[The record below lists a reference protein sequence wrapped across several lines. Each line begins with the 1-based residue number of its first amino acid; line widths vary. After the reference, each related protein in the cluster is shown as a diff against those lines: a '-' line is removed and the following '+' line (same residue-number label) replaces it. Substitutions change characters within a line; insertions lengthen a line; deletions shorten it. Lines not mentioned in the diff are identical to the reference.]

1 MDPIFLHMVQE
12 AEDAERQNQLRLE
25 RRIFRDEQ
33 NAFELP
39 EREFRKCFRLS
50 RQLVQDLIRDL
61 TPHMDAGI
69 RATRVPIHIR
79 ILGALRFFAQGS
91 YQKAGGNEMHVALS
105 QPAFSRALSEVCLAL
120 EAISHRWIKFP
131 LNEAEKQEKK
141 KSLWPRVI
149 GCIDGTHIAIVVPRE
164 NEHLYFNRKQY
175 QSKNVQLICDANLVI
190 LNVKSNYGGATHD
203 AFIWRNSNIKA
214 HLEQMYNHGD
224 HNSWL
229 LGDSGYPQ
237 EPWLMTPIQGVP
249 RDTPEGR
256 YTAALTSTRNCV
268 ERCIGVLKNRFRCL
282 LKDRVLHYDPFKAGQ
297 IINAVSVLH
306 NMCVRANLAIE
317 YDEEEQRNDEDVP
330 DVDAAV
336 IARNVLVQG
345 QARRA
350 NIIQLYF
357 QNI

>member
-1 MDPIFLHMVQE
+1 MYYLIMDPIFFHMVQE

-91 YQKAGGNEMHVALS
+91 YQKAGGNEMHVVLS
-105 QPAFSRALSEVCLAL
+105 QPAFSQALSEVCLAL

-141 KSLWPRVI
+141 EEFMAQFGFPGVI
-149 GCIDGTHIAIVVPRE
+149 GCIDGTHIAIVAPRE

-175 QSKNVQLICDANLVI
+175 HSKNVQLICNVNLV
-190 LNVKSNYGGATHD
+190 
-203 AFIWRNSNIKA
+203 
-214 HLEQMYNHGD
+214 
-224 HNSWL
+224 
-229 LGDSGYPQ
+229 
-237 EPWLMTPIQGVP
+237 
-249 RDTPEGR
+249 
-256 YTAALTSTRNCV
+256 
-268 ERCIGVLKNRFRCL
+268 LK
-282 LKDRVLHYDPFKAGQ
+282 
-297 IINAVSVLH
+297 
-306 NMCVRANLAIE
+306 
-317 YDEEEQRNDEDVP
+317 
-330 DVDAAV
+330 
-336 IARNVLVQG
+336 
-345 QARRA
+345 
-350 NIIQLYF
+350 
-357 QNI
+357 